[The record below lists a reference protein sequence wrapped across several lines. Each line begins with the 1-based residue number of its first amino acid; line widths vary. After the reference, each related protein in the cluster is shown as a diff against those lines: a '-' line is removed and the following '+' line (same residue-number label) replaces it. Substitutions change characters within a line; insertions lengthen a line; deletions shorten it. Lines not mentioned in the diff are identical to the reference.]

1 MKHHGT
7 VREGGA
13 PFCWKTAMTIR
24 ISGYDPETGI
34 CWQFGNKGDRGWRCK
49 CPACSVPPGQYEWA
63 WFGRC
68 HSGKRWFWAAR
79 LNLTEDEQ
87 HGWADTEEL
96 DTAAAIA
103 VVHEFRAV
111 IDKPLRASFIPGC
124 ASETLKELNKAKRT
138 ARPPSDAKGSKFV
151 EYLYGH
157 SGYSRGFS
165 RFQIVKK
172 TAKRIYYL
180 RRGEEI
186 DHNGEPNNPFAYLT
200 PADHYGT
207 GFVDRQKMER
217 EGNVHSLYS
226 SLGYLSE
233 RWRRTPPITDLRQL
247 KAAMAAAHPDKGGSS
262 AAFIEART
270 RYVEARRR
278 VRFAGRES

>member
-1 MKHHGT
+1 
-7 VREGGA
+7 
-13 PFCWKTAMTIR
+13 MTDR
-24 ISGYDPETGI
+24 ISGYDPETNI
-34 CWQFGNKGDRGWRCK
+34 CWQFGNRGDKAWRCK
-49 CPACSVPPGQYEWA
+49 CPACSVPRDQYEWA
-63 WFGRC
+63 LFGRC

-79 LNLTEDEQ
+79 LSLTEDEQ
-87 HGWADTEEL
+87 HGWADTEEAA
-96 DTAAAIA
+96 TAAAIA

-111 IDKPLRASFIPGC
+111 IVKPLKAIFTPGF
-124 ASETLKELNKAKRT
+124 ASETLKELNKAKRA
-138 ARPPSDAKGSKFV
+138 ARPPSDAKSSKFV

-157 SGYSRGFS
+157 SDYSNGFS

-186 DHNGEPNNPFAYLT
+186 DHNGEPNNPLAYLT

-217 EGNVHSLYS
+217 EGNVHDLYS

-233 RWRRTPPITDLRQL
+233 RRWRSPPPADLRQL
-247 KAAMAAAHPDKGGSS
+247 KEAMAASHPDKGGSN

-278 VRFAGRES
+278 VRLAGRES